1 MQVPSFSFPRF
12 VLLLQFSCYS
22 KSVLSGLVISVG
34 GLQDSLRKASLAAL
48 LDYLQVSGDEKN
60 EKRNSRETIL
70 GADLLWVLHRYEKC
84 DRVVIPTMKVHL
96 LLVLVLSNS

>member
-1 MQVPSFSFPRF
+1 M
-12 VLLLQFSCYS
+12 
-22 KSVLSGLVISVG
+22 LSGLVISVG

-48 LDYLQVSGDEKN
+48 LDYLQVSEDEKY

-70 GADLLWVLHRYEKC
+70 GVDLLWVLHQYEKC
-84 DRVVIPTMKVHL
+84 DRVVIPTMKVRL